1 MSDPDNL
8 AEPSEIAYGRA
19 MTSSTRV
26 ALYPGS
32 FDPLTFGHLDV
43 IRKGAALFDKI
54 IIAVGAHPGKTP
66 MLSLEQRIALILEA
80 CAMLT
85 LEKPCEFEAQAFEG
99 LAVEAARGLGASTIL
114 RGLRD
119 GADFDYEMS
128 MAGMNAALA
137 PEIGTVFLPASPEAR
152 HINATLVRQIAK
164 LGGDLFAFAPEASI
178 AALKRAV
185 GRRP

>member
-1 MSDPDNL
+1 MSDPGDL
-8 AEPSEIAYGRA
+8 AEASEIAYGRA
-19 MTSSTRV
+19 MTSAKRV

-43 IRKGAALFDKI
+43 IRKGTALFDKI
-54 IIAVGAHPGKTP
+54 IVAVGAHPGKTP

-80 CAMLT
+80 CAMLS
-85 LEKPCEFEAQAFEG
+85 LPKPCEFEARAFEG
-99 LAVEAARGLGASTIL
+99 LAVEAARGLGASIIL

-137 PEIGTVFLPASPEAR
+137 PDIGTIFLPASSEAR
-152 HINATLVRQIAK
+152 HVNATLVRQIAK
-164 LGGDLFAFAPEASI
+164 LGGDLSAFAPEASI

-185 GRRP
+185 GRL

>member
-1 MSDPDNL
+1 MSDPDDL
-8 AEPSEIAYGRA
+8 AETAEIAYGRA
-19 MTSSTRV
+19 MTSPTRV

-54 IIAVGAHPGKTP
+54 IVAVGAHPGKTP

-80 CAMLT
+80 CAMLS
-85 LEKPCEFEAQAFEG
+85 LPKPCEFEARAFEG

-128 MAGMNAALA
+128 MAGMNTALA
-137 PEIGTVFLPASPEAR
+137 PEIGTLFVPSSPEAR

-164 LGGDLFAFAPEASI
+164 LGGDLSAFAPEASV
-178 AALKRAV
+178 AALKRAA
-185 GRRP
+185 GRS

>member
-1 MSDPDNL
+1 MSDPGDL
-8 AEPSEIAYGRA
+8 VESSEIAYDRA
-19 MTSSTRV
+19 MSSPTRV

-54 IIAVGAHPGKTP
+54 VVAVGAHPGKTP
-66 MLSLEQRIALILEA
+66 MLPLEQRIALILEA

-85 LEKPCEFEAQAFEG
+85 LGKPCEFEARAFEG

-137 PEIGTVFLPASPEAR
+137 PEIGTIFLPASPETR

-164 LGGDLFAFAPEASI
+164 LGGDLSAFAPEASI

-185 GRRP
+185 RRP

>member
-1 MSDPDNL
+1 
-8 AEPSEIAYGRA
+8 
-19 MTSSTRV
+19 
-26 ALYPGS
+26 
-32 FDPLTFGHLDV
+32 
-43 IRKGAALFDKI
+43 
-54 IIAVGAHPGKTP
+54 
-66 MLSLEQRIALILEA
+66 
-80 CAMLT
+80 MLT
-85 LEKPCEFEAQAFEG
+85 LEKPCEFEARAFEG

-137 PEIGTVFLPASPEAR
+137 PEIGTIFLPASPETR

-164 LGGDLFAFAPEASI
+164 LGGDLSAFAPEASI

-185 GRRP
+185 GRP

>member
-1 MSDPDNL
+1 MSNPDDL
-8 AEPSEIAYGRA
+8 AAASEIAYDRV
-19 MTSSTRV
+19 MSSPARV
-26 ALYPGS
+26 ALYPGT

-54 IIAVGAHPGKTP
+54 IVAVGAHPGKTP
-66 MLSLEQRIALILEA
+66 LLLLEERIALILEA

-85 LEKPCEFEAQAFEG
+85 LDKPCEFEARAFEG
-99 LAVEAARGLGASTIL
+99 LAVEAARGFGAATIL

-137 PEIGTVFLPASPEAR
+137 PDIGTIFVPASPEAR
-152 HINATLVRQIAK
+152 HVNATLVRQIAK
-164 LGGDLFAFAPEASI
+164 LGGDLSAFAPEASI

-185 GRRP
+185 GRL

>member
-1 MSDPDNL
+1 MSDSGDL
-8 AEPSEIAYGRA
+8 AQASEITYGLA

-66 MLSLEQRIALILEA
+66 MLLLEERIALILEA

-85 LEKPCEFEAQAFEG
+85 LEKPCEFEARAFEG

-137 PEIGTVFLPASPEAR
+137 PEIGTIFLPASPEAR

-164 LGGDLFAFAPEASI
+164 LGGDLLAFAPESSI

-185 GRRP
+185 GRP

>member
-1 MSDPDNL
+1 MSDPDDL
-8 AEPSEIAYGRA
+8 AQAAEIAYGRV

-54 IIAVGAHPGKTP
+54 VIAVGAHPGKTP
-66 MLSLEQRIALILEA
+66 LLSLEERIALILEA

-85 LEKPCEFEAQAFEG
+85 LEKPCEFEARAFEG

-128 MAGMNAALA
+128 MAGMNSALA
-137 PEIGTVFLPASPEAR
+137 PEIGTIFVPASPEAR

-178 AALKRAV
+178 TALKRAV
-185 GRRP
+185 GRP